1 MNNAKE
7 SFIRKDEKNMGK
19 CIDILKGEDK
29 LIESGLSEKSKEEL
43 MKMAENMDGYRENLT
58 KDQLIDIITSN
69 LNDK

>member
-29 LIESGLSEKSKEEL
+29 LIESGLLEKSKEEL